1 MTDPKKLQKEL
12 SLWIIRLN
20 TDDPIE
26 RSQAQLEF
34 EHWQR
39 QHPEYHDQF
48 DKISRFSDELKQLQE
63 THRIHSQT
71 LQQSLKHT
79 QRSQQQLKKAF
90 GRGILGI
97 GFIGLFS
104 ILTYHYFPY
113 AYYTAD
119 YKTATGSMQ
128 SFVLKDGSKIT
139 LGAKSAIKL
148 HFNSKIRQVEL
159 VQGEIYVDVAKDKHR
174 PFIVQSKQADYK
186 ALGTRFIVHQNRE
199 NSSISMLHS
208 SVEASAKQVNQRQRV
223 HAGEKVKA
231 DAHGFGPI
239 QPIAIQ
245 STEFAWQHNQ
255 ILADNLAL
263 PDLLERLNRQHKV
276 YFIYRASVLE
286 SFKVNGVID
295 AQQDVEQ
302 TLSLIK
308 AQYPQLNIQKI
319 GSHVFIIQFES

>member
-26 RSQAQLEF
+26 RAQAQAEF
-34 EHWQR
+34 EHWQH
-39 QHPEYHDQF
+39 QHPEYQDQL

-63 THRIHSQT
+63 THHIHSQT

-79 QRSQQQLKKAF
+79 QQSQKQVKKAF
-90 GRGILGI
+90 GRGVMGI
-97 GFIGLFS
+97 GFMGILS
-104 ILTYHYFPY
+104 VLTYHYFPY

-119 YKTATGSMQ
+119 YKTATGRMQ
-128 SFVLKDGSKIT
+128 SFILEDGSKIT

-148 HFNSKIRQVEL
+148 HFNSQSRRVEL

-174 PFIVQSKQADYK
+174 PFTVQSKQADYK

-208 SVEASAKQVNQRQRV
+208 SVEAIAKQVNQRQHV
-223 HAGEKVKA
+223 HAGEKVQA

-239 QPIAIQ
+239 QPIAIG

-263 PDLLERLNRQHKV
+263 PDLLQRLNRQHNA

-302 TLSLIK
+302 ILSLIV

-319 GSHVFIIQFES
+319 GRHVFIIQLKN